1 MKKYQQP
8 LCDSKMSMT
17 QAWAALPLSKPVMTT
32 IVKHLKYK
40 AMTPVQAACI
50 PQFMNYKDVA
60 VEAVTGSGKTVAF
73 LVPLMEIL
81 LSKVTEVRK
90 QDVYA
95 VVVSPTRE
103 LATQIAEVLN
113 QFLLETPQFSRQ
125 LVIGGVSSAAQDAR
139 RLAEH
144 GANIVVATP
153 GRLHD
158 LLQRKETGP
167 RLQAAVKA
175 LEVLVLDEADRLLD
189 LGFERQ
195 LSEILSW
202 LPRQRRTGLF
212 SATQTDEVQK
222 LVRAGL
228 RNPVAITVRDK
239 QTGDSRTPHQLEN
252 FYMVCSAEH
261 KLGTLIHLLRQRAAL
276 GHKVMVFLSTCAMV
290 EYFTVVVKR
299 LVKCP
304 NVLSIHGKM
313 KNKRFKIFDKF
324 RKMESGVLLCTDV
337 MARGVD
343 IPSVHLV
350 VQYDPPS
357 SAAAFVHRCGRTAR
371 SGHQGAALVLL
382 LPTETSYIQFLQL
395 NQKVTLTEQEAPP
408 PPPPFTT
415 ELRQLQLADR
425 ANYDRATRAFV
436 SFVQAYAK
444 HECRLIFSVKE
455 LPLGEIAT
463 AMGLLQLP
471 RMPELR
477 TAEVTNFTPADV
489 DLNSVPYKN
498 PEREAARQAKL
509 AAYRETGAWPGAKP
523 AKAKP
528 WSESKA
534 KRQEQKQKKQKRKE
548 VKEEKKKKKRNREVD
563 QDEWDELASEAR
575 ALKKLKKGKMSKRQ
589 FDASI
594 GMDE

>member
-1 MKKYQQP
+1 
-8 LCDSKMSMT
+8 
-17 QAWAALPLSKPVMTT
+17 MTT

-40 AMTPVQAACI
+40 AMTPVQ
-50 PQFMNYKDVA
+50 
-60 VEAVTGSGKTVAF
+60 
-73 LVPLMEIL
+73 
-81 LSKVTEVRK
+81 SKVTEVRK

-202 LPRQRRTGLF
+202 LPRQRRTGLLLGH
-212 SATQTDEVQK
+212 SDDEV
-222 LVRAGL
+222 AE
-228 RNPVAITVRDK
+228 
-239 QTGDSRTPHQLEN
+239 TGDSRTPHQLEN

-477 TAEVTNFTPADV
+477 TAEVTNFTPQT
-489 DLNSVPYKN
+489 STSTRYPT
-498 PEREAARQAKL
+498 
-509 AAYRETGAWPGAKP
+509 TGQ
-523 AKAKP
+523 AKP

-548 VKEEKKKKKRNREVD
+548 VKEEKKKKETQQGGGPGRV
-563 QDEWDELASEAR
+563 DELPARPR
-575 ALKKLKKGKMSKRQ
+575 ALKKLKKGKVEESH
-589 FDASI
+589 
-594 GMDE
+594 